1 MLSKA
6 FPFAQ
11 YDLTWVFTLL
21 FYFGTMI
28 RIYHQSDVKGLMR
41 LKTHDYKEMCKC
53 LTNFLTRRILIKIY
67 LAKKF
72 LYHIRKYVGLRT
84 HINKQIIKTITE

>member
-6 FPFAQ
+6 FPFTQ
-11 YDLTWVFTLL
+11 YHLTWVCTLL

-41 LKTHDYKEMCKC
+41 LKTHDYKDMCKC

-72 LYHIRKYVGLRT
+72 LYHIRKYLGLRT
-84 HINKQIIKTITE
+84 HNNKQIIKTITE